1 MDRMRAKNYF
11 FSSLPAK
18 KFSGRLSGNRF
29 VPAVHISFMTEN
41 RRFLLDAGALQ
52 NLFDRSG

>member
-1 MDRMRAKNYF
+1 MRAKNYF

-18 KFSGRLSGNRF
+18 TFSGRLSGNRF

-41 RRFLLDAGALQ
+41 RWFLLDTGALQ